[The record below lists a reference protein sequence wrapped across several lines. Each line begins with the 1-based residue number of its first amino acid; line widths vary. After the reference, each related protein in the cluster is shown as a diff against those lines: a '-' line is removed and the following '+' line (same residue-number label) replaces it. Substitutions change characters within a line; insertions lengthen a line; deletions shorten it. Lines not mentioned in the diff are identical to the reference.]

1 MIYGFIK
8 FGLGFALLLIALSYA
23 LGERFNRKAIYPH
36 NWQYEETLN
45 KEIKDG
51 VIEEGFFEALN
62 KEAFEI
68 LSDRGYILKGYWIQP
83 GAIASDKTVV
93 ICHGITN
100 NLMKSLKYL
109 EPFIER
115 GYNAVIY
122 DHKNHG
128 ESGGDYTT
136 FGAEEKLDLK
146 QIVDYVV
153 SKVGEGSVIGT
164 HGESMGAATV
174 LEHVKID
181 SRIAFVISDCAYK
194 SAEAEFA
201 YRLRVENHLP
211 AFPIL
216 MIASFLNKVKH
227 GISFKEMS
235 PIDSLETI
243 DQPILFI
250 HGLADDYIPYSH
262 SQEMFEV
269 KKDKKALYLV
279 SDARHAMSIIV
290 DREAYIEQI
299 HHFLDQYGF

>member
-8 FGLGFALLLIALSYA
+8 IIVFFSLLLISVSYV

-36 NWQYEETLN
+36 NWQYKETLD
-45 KEIKDG
+45 KEIRDG
-51 VIEEGFFEALN
+51 VIEEGYFEALE

-68 LSDRGYILKGYWIQP
+68 LSERGYVLKGYWIQGGDRP
-83 GAIASDKTVV
+83 TDKTII

-136 FGAEEKLDLK
+136 FGVEEKLDLK

-153 SKVGEGSVIGT
+153 SKVGEAGVIGT

-181 SRIAFVISDCAYK
+181 PRIAFVISDCAYK

-201 YRLRVENHLP
+201 FRLKVENHLP

-216 MIASFLNKVKH
+216 NVASLINKMRY
-227 GISFKEMS
+227 GITFKEMS
-235 PIDSLETI
+235 PIRMLETV

-262 SQEMFEV
+262 SQDMFAV

-279 SDARHAMSIIV
+279 PKARHAMSIIV
-290 DREAYIEQI
+290 DRAAYIDQI
-299 HHFLDQYGF
+299 NQFLDRYGF